1 MLKESYLKVT
11 HKSLPI
17 NNGDDVIAAF
27 SNCPYAIASHDTNS
41 VFNYANKASLQL
53 FKTNWDEMIG
63 KHSSLSAS
71 ESSQSDRNKMLKEVA
86 MVGFVDG
93 YKGTR
98 IAFDGSFFE
107 INDAIIWDLV
117 DSNNNSQGQAVLIMD
132 HS

>member
-71 ESSQSDRNKMLKEVA
+71 ESSQSDRNRPSSVAPLPRPAVADVQSDRAADRHHLHDDERAPRRRSVDGPGRA
-86 MVGFVDG
+86 MV
-93 YKGTR
+93 
-98 IAFDGSFFE
+98 
-107 INDAIIWDLV
+107 
-117 DSNNNSQGQAVLIMD
+117 AVRW
-132 HS
+132 